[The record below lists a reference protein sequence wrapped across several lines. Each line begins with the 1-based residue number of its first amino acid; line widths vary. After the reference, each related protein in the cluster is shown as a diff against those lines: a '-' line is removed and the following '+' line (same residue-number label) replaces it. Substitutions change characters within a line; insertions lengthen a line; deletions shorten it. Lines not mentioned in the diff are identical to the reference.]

1 MAEAER
7 RPGKTPLRKQPE
19 IEEVEEGGQSQSQ
32 SQNAADACVS
42 SNNNMVDTRANS
54 NNGEEEDQEAS
65 AEHVPRSLPLTTN
78 GARASSDHSEAPLG
92 LNFTMH
98 SAELPSSPEMDMLR
112 KDRTLKMNPSFS
124 SKAKPLMRGKAIDD
138 SSSVPTP
145 EVKVITT
152 PAPDNDDNTFE
163 FTTPLPLLGQD
174 GSMHRSVLQ
183 KNGSLSSDAGTSNC
197 SLSRESSME
206 KISNIYKD
214 SSGVDLEE
222 FIKKTLV
229 KSKKDKQMLLNLEK
243 DFKIFVES
251 QDQHYQLAEM
261 CSYDRMICH
270 RVAAFYGM
278 DHNIDKSGKCV
289 IVSKTK
295 FTRIPTFSC
304 EEYIRTAEPDDN
316 GSEKKQMRLLKKPA
330 SMEERSRGGDKAQ
343 FSSHRTKSLEERQRH
358 YDEKRKII
366 FGASSEEAQGCT
378 VIDHV
383 PVSSGAPCKRLSS
396 RDWSSTDSSGYV
408 SEDGSRL
415 RRSMMA
421 KSNSYGGKP
430 TVHLSPNTRTCSL
443 SKADSITSGSYES
456 APVQTKQASPDNSQ
470 SPISGSGRSS
480 ADVNSPSQGHMG
492 CGTAG
497 PPYTVLVATDI
508 NTIPPGSMVVNPHT
522 LQPHTNADGTP
533 YRYNP
538 NDPNGLPPWLAA
550 SGGAMGG
557 SGATTTSTP
566 HLSHHPH
573 PHPHQHQPATSHI
586 SYNTNHAPSSVLQ
599 PLQYSLSG
607 QSTDL
612 VSRFSAMEVA
622 GPAMDASMDGQQMM
636 ALGPAPHHHQPQQQM
651 AQPQPHLQQQQ
662 QQQQPGQLPM
672 MVSASMQPAQQFL
685 SSFPAGTAQGQGFYA
700 GPQVQFV
707 QVDAQGQCLPM
718 TGPTTGSVQSGMVS
732 YGQPHVIQT
741 ASALQPTAMLDQSG
755 LAATGALYGQNVFT
769 GTVTDNPSNGYCVPY
784 SVVYQG
790 TAHYPAPPSG
800 SVAMATPASHYASP
814 FNNGPPAAVVVPADI
829 CAHGGQPAGAP
840 SHPSH
845 WPACGLPAGRD
856 RVGSRAVI
864 PSPAT
869 ARDVLHHH
877 PAPPLRRSS
886 PGSAHDAGV
895 RARASGRD
903 DGRWRRGWGCSS
915 QW

>member
-421 KSNSYGGKP
+421 KSNSYG
-430 TVHLSPNTRTCSL
+430 V
-443 SKADSITSGSYES
+443 
-456 APVQTKQASPDNSQ
+456 
-470 SPISGSGRSS
+470 
-480 ADVNSPSQGHMG
+480 
-492 CGTAG
+492 
-497 PPYTVLVATDI
+497 
-508 NTIPPGSMVVNPHT
+508 
-522 LQPHTNADGTP
+522 QPHTNADGTP

-607 QSTDL
+607 QQSTDL